1 MTALG
6 AVSRAVEVRDR
17 ADVAVIGGGQAGLA
31 VGYYLRRAGLSF
43 VILDDQDAPG
53 GAWRHVWPSLRLFSP
68 AEYSSLPGRLMPRT
82 SGGNPDADH
91 VIRYLADYEERYSLP
106 VVRPVRVAQVI
117 PTSEGFQLLTDAG
130 QWRARA
136 VVNTTGTWS
145 QPFWPTVPGQR
156 SFRGSQMHSADY
168 RGPGK
173 FKGQSV
179 LVVGGANS
187 AAQIAA
193 DLADA
198 ATVTWCLRGAPR
210 YLPDDVDGRE
220 LFRVASQRVRALA
233 AGEPDSGG
241 VANLGDIVAVPPVK
255 KARDAGLL
263 IPHPMFERFTRDGVI
278 WNDGSTRRVD
288 AVIWATGFRP
298 ALRHLRAH
306 DLRESDGTIRLDGT
320 ASPRI
325 PGLYF
330 AGYGD
335 WTGPGSATLVGVGST
350 AKATVG
356 AIAGDLESATTA
368 AAISARAR

>member
-6 AVSRAVEVRDR
+6 AVSRAVEARERV
-17 ADVAVIGGGQAGLA
+17 DVAVIGGGQAGLA

-43 VILDDQDAPG
+43 VILDDQEVPG
-53 GAWRHVWPSLRLFSP
+53 GAWRHVWSSLRLFSP

-117 PTSEGFQLLTDAG
+117 PTSEGFQLLTGAG
-130 QWRARA
+130 DWRARA
-136 VVNTTGTWS
+136 VVNATGTWS
-145 QPFWPTVPGQR
+145 QPFWPSMQGQR
-156 SFRGSQMHSADY
+156 NFRGSQMHSADY

-193 DLADA
+193 DLARA
-198 ATVTWCLRGAPR
+198 ATLTWCLRGAPR

-233 AGEPDSGG
+233 AGKPDPGG
-241 VANLGDIVAVPPVK
+241 VADLGDIVAVPPVK
-255 KARDAGLL
+255 EARDAGLL
-263 IPHPMFERFTRDGVI
+263 IPHPMFERFTREGVV
-278 WNDGSTRRVD
+278 WSDGSARRVD
-288 AVIWATGFRP
+288 AVIWCTGFRP
-298 ALRHLRAH
+298 ALRHLRKL
-306 DLRESDGTIRLDGT
+306 DIRESDGTIRLDGT

-330 AGYGD
+330 VGYGD
-335 WTGPGSATLVGVGST
+335 WTGPGSATLVGVGSP

-356 AIAGDLESATTA
+356 AIAGHLVSATTA

>member
-1 MTALG
+1 MD
-6 AVSRAVEVRDR
+6 VRER
-17 ADVAVIGGGQAGLA
+17 VDVAVIGGGQAGLA

-145 QPFWPTVPGQR
+145 QPFWLTMPGQR
-156 SFRGSQMHSADY
+156 SFRGNQIHSADY

-193 DLADA
+193 DLVDSAE
-198 ATVTWCLRGAPR
+198 VTWCLRGQPR

-233 AGEPDSGG
+233 AGEPDPGG

-263 IPHPMFERFTRDGVI
+263 IPHPMFDRFTRDGVV
-278 WNDGSTRRVD
+278 WGDGSFRRVD
-288 AVIWATGFRP
+288 AVIWCTGFRP
-298 ALRHLRAH
+298 ALRHLRKL
-306 DLRESDGTIRLDGT
+306 DLREPDGTISLTGT
-320 ASPRI
+320 ASTRI

>member
-1 MTALG
+1 M
-6 AVSRAVEVRDR
+6 EVRER
-17 ADVAVIGGGQAGLA
+17 VDVAVIGGGQAGLA

-43 VILDDQDAPG
+43 VILDRQDVPG

-68 AEYSSLPGRLMPRT
+68 AEYSSLPGRLMPR
-82 SGGNPDADH
+82 SPGGNPDAGH
-91 VIRYLADYEERYSLP
+91 VIRYLADYEGRYSLP
-106 VVRPVRVAQVI
+106 VVRPVRVEHVVHI
-117 PTSEGFQLLTDAG
+117 SEGFQLLTDSG
-130 QWRARA
+130 EWWARA

-145 QPFWPTVPGQR
+145 QPFWPSMPGQR
-156 SFRGSQMHSADY
+156 NFRGSQIHSADY
-168 RGPGK
+168 RGPEQ
-173 FKGQSV
+173 FEGQSV

-193 DLADA
+193 DLVDA
-198 ATVTWCLRGAPR
+198 ATVTWCLRGEPR

-241 VANLGDIVAVPPVK
+241 VADLGDIVAVPPVK

-278 WNDGSTRRVD
+278 WSDGTTHRVD
-288 AVIWATGFRP
+288 AVIWCTGFRP
-298 ALRHLRAH
+298 ALRHLRAL
-306 DLRESDGTIRLDGT
+306 DLREPDGTIKLDGT

-356 AIAGDLESATTA
+356 AIAGHLDA
-368 AAISARAR
+368 AAATAIPVRAR

>member
-6 AVSRAVEVRDR
+6 AVSRAVEARERV
-17 ADVAVIGGGQAGLA
+17 DVAVIGGGQAGLA

-53 GAWRHVWPSLRLFSP
+53 GAWRHVWSSLRLFSP
-68 AEYSSLPGRLMPRT
+68 ADYSSLPGRLMPRT

-156 SFRGSQMHSADY
+156 SFRGSQIHSADY

-193 DLADA
+193 DLARA

-233 AGEPDSGG
+233 AGEPDPGG

-298 ALRHLRAH
+298 ALRHLRKL
-306 DLRESDGTIRLDGT
+306 DIRESDGTIELNGT
-320 ASPRI
+320 ASTRT

-356 AIAGDLESATTA
+356 AIAGHLVSATTA
-368 AAISARAR
+368 APIPARAR